1 MVKAGVNSKKS
12 AEAVKVTMGELARLK
27 DQAVPEKELA
37 KAKEMIRGHLL
48 LGVESTGGAGMYALE
63 QEVLEGKFETPE
75 EKLKR
80 IDAVA
85 AKDLR
90 QVAHDIFVAKN
101 INLAL
106 IGPHKDSEI
115 FRKLLSL

>member
-1 MVKAGVNSKKS
+1 M
-12 AEAVKVTMGELARLK
+12 
-27 DQAVPEKELA
+27 
-37 KAKEMIRGHLL
+37 
-48 LGVESTGGAGMYALE
+48 
-63 QEVLEGKFETPE
+63 
-75 EKLKR
+75 
-80 IDAVA
+80 A

-90 QVAHDIFVAKN
+90 QVAQDIFVAKN